1 MSQPFIEKYQKSLKN
16 KTKHKLAKEA
26 YSLKVQFSSE
36 YRQRQET
43 AQSSSARKLL
53 GTASSGGSVPIF
65 LQFSLVKLGFPS
77 FSNKSVK
84 ASSHISFGKV
94 QSSG

>member
-36 YRQRQET
+36 YRDKRQLRAHPPESCWE
-43 AQSSSARKLL
+43 QL
-53 GTASSGGSVPIF
+53 SSGGSVPIF

-94 QSSG
+94 KSSG

>member
-43 AQSSSARKLL
+43 AQSSS
-53 GTASSGGSVPIF
+53 SSGGSVPIF

-84 ASSHISFGKV
+84 TSSHISFGKV
-94 QSSG
+94 KSSG